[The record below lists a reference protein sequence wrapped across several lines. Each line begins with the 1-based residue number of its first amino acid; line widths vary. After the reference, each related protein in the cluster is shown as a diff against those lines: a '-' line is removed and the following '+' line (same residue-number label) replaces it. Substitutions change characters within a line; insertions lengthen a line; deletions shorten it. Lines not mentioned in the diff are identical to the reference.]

1 MLIPV
6 CLLLPWT
13 FTWTISTHFLTHCG
27 VHLQN
32 HNLHHP
38 PPSPILP
45 ILGNPSLSCDAP
57 LIEQV
62 NCSFHRGEL
71 LFRLQPAFS
80 DGVEE
85 CDNIDHHSREDFTSS
100 PHRQAAA
107 MRYCDYISSEMD
119 TIYVEAIKRFRL
131 TPPPP
136 NVESLALPWRGV
148 ERKRITISMILFSY
162 LMILP
167 FLPQVSTTSYT

>member
-13 FTWTISTHFLTHCG
+13 FTWTISTHPLTHCG

-32 HNLHHP
+32 HNLHHPP

-57 LIEQV
+57 LVEQV

-85 CDNIDHHSREDFTSS
+85 CDNIHHHSREDFTSS
-100 PHRQAAA
+100 PHCQAAA
-107 MRYCDYISSEMD
+107 MRYCDYISSVMD

-136 NVESLALPWRGV
+136 QCGIISSAVAWRGK
-148 ERKRITISMILFSY
+148 EAHRDFNDLILLSY
-162 LMILP
+162 DLT
-167 FLPQVSTTSYT
+167 FLAASF

>member
-1 MLIPV
+1 MSPAPLD
-6 CLLLPWT
+6 LYLD
-13 FTWTISTHFLTHCG
+13 
-27 VHLQN
+27 HLHSSPHSLRRAPTKSQPTP
-32 HNLHHP
+32 P

-57 LIEQV
+57 LVEQV

-85 CDNIDHHSREDFTSS
+85 CDNIHHHGRENFRSS
-100 PHRQAAA
+100 PHCQAAA
-107 MRYCDYISSEMD
+107 MRYCDYISSVMD
-119 TIYVEAIKRFRL
+119 TTYVEAIKRFRL

-136 NVESLALPWRGV
+136 PPQCGIISSAVAWRGV
-148 ERKRITISMILFSY
+148 ERKRIAISMIFFSY